1 MSPEPSKDN
10 AGTSQDQGAVE
21 HVAEAHRILSG
32 LRQQLDKHPDLDD
45 AIARLELALSVLTTK
60 TGGML

>member
-1 MSPEPSKDN
+1 MSDEPKN
-10 AGTSQDQGAVE
+10 TDQERDAAA

-32 LRQQLDKHPDLDD
+32 LRQQLDKHPDLES
-45 AIARLELALSVLTTK
+45 AISNLELALSLLTTN

>member
-1 MSPEPSKDN
+1 MTDQPKNTDQERN
-10 AGTSQDQGAVE
+10 AAE

-32 LRQQLDKHPDLDD
+32 LRQQLDKHPDLES
-45 AIARLELALSVLTTK
+45 AISNLEMALSLLTTS

>member
-1 MSPEPSKDN
+1 MTDRPTSIDQERN
-10 AGTSQDQGAVE
+10 AAQ

-32 LRQQLDKHPDLDD
+32 LRQQLDRHPDLEQ
-45 AIARLELALSVLTTK
+45 AISNLEMALSLLTTS

>member
-1 MSPEPSKDN
+1 MTEQPKI
-10 AGTSQDQGAVE
+10 TDQERNAVE

-32 LRQQLDKHPDLDD
+32 LRQQLDKHPDLES
-45 AIARLELALSVLTTK
+45 AISNLEMALSLLTTS

>member
-1 MSPEPSKDN
+1 MTDQPQLNDQERN
-10 AGTSQDQGAVE
+10 AAE

-32 LRQQLDKHPDLDD
+32 LRQQLDKHPDLEQ
-45 AIARLELALSVLTTK
+45 AIQNLELALSLLTTN